1 MILWRENVAWD
12 ELEHS
17 EPPLQMD
24 SVDKRRPSLP
34 QFGVLVESRSFA
46 RWCCLYPDKNTF
58 QFAYCISQRAHHIS
72 ERATSMLLCVASI
85 RACISF
91 TWGKNE
97 GVTPGTPSPTNELVF
112 VERLS
117 VVFCS
122 DPALNY
128 VSESDQDPSYIT
140 PLCLLSSIV
149 AA

>member
-1 MILWRENVAWD
+1 
-12 ELEHS
+12 
-17 EPPLQMD
+17 
-24 SVDKRRPSLP
+24 
-34 QFGVLVESRSFA
+34 
-46 RWCCLYPDKNTF
+46 
-58 QFAYCISQRAHHIS
+58 
-72 ERATSMLLCVASI
+72 MLLCVASI

-97 GVTPGTPSPTNELVF
+97 GVTPGSRGGFPTNELVF

-128 VSESDQDPSYIT
+128 VSGPGRVRAAVQDPSYIT